1 MKKVNDE
8 ELKKVE
14 GGGFSW
20 GIAAGIIAAV
30 TFIIGVIEGYTNPSK
45 CNN

>member
-1 MKKVNDE
+1 MKKINDN
-8 ELKKVE
+8 ELEKVQ

-20 GIAAGIIAAV
+20 GIAAGVVAAI
-30 TFIIGVIEGYTNPSK
+30 TFIVGVIDGYINPAK